1 MGNCSSASQFLII
14 SFLWAVLC
22 PATAQAQSPAASDP
36 CSPDSPRVRP
46 VLRISEGPENLPQ
59 DLEIRVRDVRFEG
72 VITLAVTDQNEIASK
87 LMAEVEENTPDRWL
101 HEMEEKVQA
110 EWQHYGFFKVRVTAE
125 SRELSSNSGEK
136 DVALTFQIDEGK
148 QYRLGE
154 MRFRNSTQFS
164 DVQLRQLFPIS
175 QGEIFDTK
183 KIGDGLEAVRKA
195 YGAIGFIN
203 FTMVPE
209 QTVDEQNALVSV
221 DFDSDEGKQFH
232 FGKVEILGLNQELA
246 QQLLREYKL
255 EPGDVFNSRR
265 LDEFA
270 RNEGFRAEDQV
281 ERWLDEKSGTVCLV
295 VDARAPRP

>member
-1 MGNCSSASQFLII
+1 M
-14 SFLWAVLC
+14 
-22 PATAQAQSPAASDP
+22 
-36 CSPDSPRVRP
+36 
-46 VLRISEGPENLPQ
+46 
-59 DLEIRVRDVRFEG
+59 RDVRFEG

-125 SRELSSNSGEK
+125 SRELGSDSGVK

-175 QGEIFDTK
+175 QGEIFDTQ
-183 KIGDGLEAVRKA
+183 KIGEGLEAVRKA
-195 YGAIGFIN
+195 YGAVGFIN
-203 FTMVPE
+203 FYMLPE
-209 QTVDEQNALVSV
+209 STVDEQNALVSV

-232 FGKVEILGLNQELA
+232 FGKVEILGLDQELA

-255 EPGDVFNSRR
+255 EPGDVFD
-265 LDEFA
+265 LKKIEELKADPH
-270 RNEGFRAEDQV
+270 FREEDQV
-281 ERWLDEKSGTVCLV
+281 ERWLDEKSGTVCFV